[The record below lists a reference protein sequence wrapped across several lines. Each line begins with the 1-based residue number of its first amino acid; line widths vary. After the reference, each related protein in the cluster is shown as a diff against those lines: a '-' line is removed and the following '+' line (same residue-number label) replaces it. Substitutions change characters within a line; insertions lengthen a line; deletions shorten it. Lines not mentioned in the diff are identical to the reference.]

1 MTLRKNDDIIRVLVY
16 APSSF
21 KEMFT
26 DAMVGFKNSN
36 IEFVSTQKAFNIHAS
51 KTLFNI
57 IIVHKQQ
64 YLSSYKDLLNQV
76 FSSNR
81 DAQMVLVI
89 DNDDTSIAENAF
101 EDGFHD
107 FITIDKGLSLR
118 VQFSRIIKLSKQ
130 RARLEKK
137 LKEGE
142 DLFRLIAE
150 HSSDLFCLHEPD
162 GTIIYASPSS
172 MQILGYSPAEMIGKK
187 PLDFIESSYLKDVD
201 RQTFISLL
209 ESRNSRIR
217 YKFQHKNGSIR
228 WLEAT
233 SNDIFDSTGDI
244 TRIQSFSR
252 DITESVHLFDDLMK
266 ALSKEKELAD
276 LKSRFVSIASHEF
289 RTPLS
294 TILASAELLQLKLG
308 VSPQGSK
315 PNLMKSVETVI
326 EEVERMNCFINDFL
340 VLGKLEAG
348 KTPFN
353 PVPIDVTKLVSQI
366 INAEFVNMKAERYVI
381 PSISG
386 KKRLVEADP
395 SLFRHIFVNL
405 LSNAYKY
412 SSENQAP
419 KVNIKYQKNGLV
431 IDVID
436 EGLGIPKEDQK
447 NVFSSFFRAHNVLNI
462 EGTGMGL
469 VIVKEFVELHN
480 GTVTL
485 ESEENKGA
493 KFIVTMPYKQ

>member
-1 MTLRKNDDIIRVLVY
+1 MPLRKSTDQIALLVY
-16 APSSF
+16 APL
-21 KEMFT
+21 KIKQLII
-26 DAMVGFKNSN
+26 DAIVGFENCRV
-36 IEFVSTQKAFNIHAS
+36 EFVSTQKAFNTAAS
-51 KTLFNI
+51 KTAFNVI
-57 IIVHKQQ
+57 VVHKQQ
-64 YLSSYKDLLNQV
+64 YLSNYKDLLSQL

-81 DAQMVLVI
+81 EAQLVLAINKEDASVV
-89 DNDDTSIAENAF
+89 ENAF
-101 EDGFHD
+101 EDGFQD
-107 FITIDKGLSLR
+107 FITLDKEFPLSI
-118 VQFSRIIKLSKQ
+118 QFSRIIRLSKQ
-130 RARLEKK
+130 RVKLEKK

-172 MQILGYSPAEMIGKK
+172 MQILGFSPAEMIGKK

-201 RQTFISLL
+201 KQTFISLL

-233 SNDIFDSTGDI
+233 SNDIFDSTGNI

-294 TILASAELLQLKLG
+294 TILSSAELLQLKFEVMDG
-308 VSPQGSK
+308 VK
-315 PNLMKSVETVI
+315 PNLIRSVDTII
-326 EEVERMNCFINDFL
+326 EEVERMNNLINDIL

-353 PVPIDVTKLVSQI
+353 PVSLDIAKLVSQTI
-366 INAEFVNMKAERYVI
+366 STDFRNVGVGKPIVPE
-381 PSISG
+381 ISG
-386 KKRLVEADP
+386 RIKMVEADP

-412 SSENQAP
+412 SPGNQAP
-419 KVNIKYQKNGLV
+419 KVNIKYKKNELVLEV
-431 IDVID
+431 IDN
-436 EGLGIPKEDQK
+436 GLGIPKEDQK
-447 NVFSSFFRAHNVLNI
+447 NIFSSFFRAHNVLNI

-485 ESEENKGA
+485 ESEEGKGA
-493 KFIVTMPYKQ
+493 TFIVSLPYKQ